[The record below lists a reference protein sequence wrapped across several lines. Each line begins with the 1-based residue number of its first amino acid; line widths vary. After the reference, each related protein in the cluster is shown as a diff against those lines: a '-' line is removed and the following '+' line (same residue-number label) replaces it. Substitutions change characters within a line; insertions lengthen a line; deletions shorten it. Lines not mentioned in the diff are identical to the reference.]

1 MQSDTACTAPLAR
14 YGNQWLVQ
22 MWHAAMLEQTAHSP
36 VRPVG
41 AHAVAADTAEVSV
54 PLSVSPE

>member
-14 YGNQWLVQ
+14 CGNQWLVQ
-22 MWHAAMLEQTAHSP
+22 MWHATMQEQTAHSP

-41 AHAVAADTAEVSV
+41 VHAVAADTAEVSV
-54 PLSVSPE
+54 LLPVSLE